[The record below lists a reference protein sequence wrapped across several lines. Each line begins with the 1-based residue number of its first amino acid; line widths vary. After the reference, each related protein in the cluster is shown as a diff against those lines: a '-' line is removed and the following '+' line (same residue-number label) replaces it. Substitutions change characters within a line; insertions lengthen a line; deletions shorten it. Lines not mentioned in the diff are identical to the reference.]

1 MSQILAYFLLLK
13 LLFNLRKSQQTYHN
27 EADVNSY
34 HINVIQG
41 EIGWDL
47 SMKPDL
53 KNLKKLQIAFNFRID
68 VQHGLNQSNGPI
80 CAM

>member
-1 MSQILAYFLLLK
+1 MSKILAYFLLLK

-27 EADVNSY
+27 EADVNTY
-34 HINVIQG
+34 HINQSG

-53 KNLKKLQIAFNFRID
+53 KNCRLHSIL
-68 VQHGLNQSNGPI
+68 G
-80 CAM
+80 